1 MNPGADNGPTWQ
13 QRLPVAV
20 ASAAAILGG
29 AMVLCGW
36 LFDISALKSIQPGW
50 VAMKP
55 NTAVAFILTGIAL
68 ANSPNAAPFRSFGT
82 RLCSWLVG
90 LLGVLTL
97 AEYACGWNPGF
108 DHWLFTEPTGAMGT
122 SHPGRMA
129 PDAAVCF
136 VALAAGL
143 SLSHCQ
149 AKSGGR
155 FIASVLL
162 GSLVTAL
169 ALVEILSYLAP
180 SLRVYGWGG
189 LTMMA
194 LPTAVLFAML
204 GAALILDTWQKIR
217 SESSSHATSVAGL
230 DSRTGLAYLL
240 VFLLLSIGIIAVGV
254 FCYRY
259 YEQRFRM
266 EIERQLLVIAELKVS
281 ELIQYRMERLAD
293 ADLLFQ
299 NAPVTGLVERFVDQ
313 PGDSSPRRQLQALL
327 EKFES
332 HVGYDEVRL
341 MDGQGATLLSSPADL
356 PPAATA
362 LTSKVAEVLR
372 SGQVAFLD
380 FYRSESEEGV
390 HLGLLIPILSESEP
404 ARPLGVIVLRINP
417 QSYLYPFIK
426 RWPTPSASAE
436 TLLVRREGHEAVF
449 LNELRFQANAALTL
463 RAPLDNANLPA
474 AQAALGREGV
484 MDGIDYRG
492 VPVVAVLRT
501 IADSP
506 WALVARID
514 ATEVYAPLRAQL
526 WQVIATVGILLFGA
540 AAGVGGI
547 WWQQRA
553 RFFLGQAAS
562 AAEIRQLN
570 QTLEKR
576 VVERTA
582 QLEASNRELAAF
594 SYSVAHD
601 LRSPLRA
608 MDGFSAALLEDCS
621 DRLDAEALSHLHR
634 IRAGSQRM
642 AVLIDDLL
650 NLSRETRAEMRREPV
665 DLTALAAEIG
675 EDLRRAQ
682 PDHAPEW
689 VVTAGLVADADARM
703 LRVVLTNLLG
713 NAWKFT
719 SQRAGARIE
728 VGALPAEEAAGT
740 LPEGWV
746 APPGSVF
753 FVRDNG
759 AGFDM
764 AYADKLF
771 GAFQRLHSHQEF
783 AGTGIGLALAQRIIH
798 RHGGLVW
805 AQAKLNQ
812 GATFYFTLNHQ
823 TNNSTEA

>member
-1 MNPGADNGPTWQ
+1 MNPGPDNVRPWQ
-13 QRLPVAV
+13 RRLPTAV

-36 LFDISALKSIQPGW
+36 LFDISALKSILPGW

-68 ANSPNAAPFRSFGT
+68 TNSPNAAPFRSFGT
-82 RLCSWLVG
+82 RLCGWLVG
-90 LLGVLTL
+90 LLGLLTL

-108 DHWLFTEPTGAMGT
+108 DQWLFAEPSGAVGT

-129 PDAAVCF
+129 PDTAVCF

-143 SLSHCQ
+143 SLSHLSL
-149 AKSGGR
+149 KSGGL

-169 ALVEILSYLAP
+169 ALVEVFSYFTP

-204 GAALILDTWQKIR
+204 GAALVLDTWQKNR
-217 SESSSHATSVAGL
+217 SDSGSPATSVAGL
-230 DSRTGLAYLL
+230 GSRAGLAYLL
-240 VFLLLSIGIIAVGV
+240 VFMLLSMGIIAVGA

-259 YEQRFRM
+259 FEQRFRA

-281 ELIQYRMERLAD
+281 ELTQYRMERMAD

-299 NAPVTGLVERFVDQ
+299 NAPVTALIEHFVDQ
-313 PGDSSPRRQLQALL
+313 PADSSPRRQLQALL

-332 HVGYDEVRL
+332 HVGYDEARL
-341 MDGQGATLLSSPADL
+341 VDGQGATLLSSPADL
-356 PPAATA
+356 PPAPTA
-362 LTSKVAEVLR
+362 VTSKVAEVLR
-372 SGQVAFLD
+372 SGRVTFLD
-380 FYRSESEEGV
+380 FYRSEADMEV
-390 HLGLLIPILSESEP
+390 HLGLLIPIFSESEP

-417 QSYLYPFIK
+417 KLYLYPFIN

-449 LNELRFQANAALTL
+449 LNNLRFEPHTALNL
-463 RAPLDNANLPA
+463 RAPLDTANLPA
-474 AQAALGREGV
+474 AQAALGRQGV

-492 VPVVAVLRT
+492 EPVVAALRS

-514 ATEVYAPLRAQL
+514 ATEVYAPLREQL
-526 WQVIATVGILLFGA
+526 WQLVATVGILLFGA

-553 RFFLGQAAS
+553 RFFLGQAAT

-608 MDGFSAALLEDCS
+608 MDGFSAALLEDYS
-621 DRLDAEALSHLHR
+621 GRLDEEALRYLHR

-650 NLSRETRAEMRREPV
+650 NLSRESRAEMHREPV
-665 DLTALAAEIG
+665 DLTALAGEIG
-675 EDLRRAQ
+675 EDLQRAQ
-682 PDHAPEW
+682 PEHTPEW
-689 VVTAGLVADADARM
+689 VVTPGLVADADARM

-740 LPEGWV
+740 LPAGWV
-746 APPGSVF
+746 APPGLVF

-764 AYADKLF
+764 AYAEKLF

-812 GATFYFTLNHQ
+812 GATFFFTLGNQ
-823 TNNSTEA
+823 TSNSKAT